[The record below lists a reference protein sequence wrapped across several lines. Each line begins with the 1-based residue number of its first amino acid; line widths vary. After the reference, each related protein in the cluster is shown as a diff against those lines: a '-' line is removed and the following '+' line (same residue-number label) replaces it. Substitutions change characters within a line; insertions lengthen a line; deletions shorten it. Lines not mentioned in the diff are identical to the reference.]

1 MRKIIFFYAI
11 LFLGGTM
18 LFAQN
23 APTASESDL
32 IATYTKQAVDF
43 YNAQDYDNAIAYFEK
58 TLKIYKET
66 VGENHAD
73 TALMYNNI
81 GTIYCA
87 KENYDAALIYYEK
100 SLKIIE
106 TVLDK
111 QHPYLCSTYQN
122 IGYAY
127 LFNEDYDTSLAHYE
141 KALSVALSAFGEMHI
156 ETATCYEY
164 ISIIYEHL
172 GDYENSLAYCKKEVA
187 IKELLLKDTL
197 ELCQS
202 YDALIGLCTYFGNWD
217 TALEYE
223 LKNLKIRENVLGK
236 NNIDIAIRYFSIAKI
251 YYSKANYDKALEY
264 AEAAVKISEESSE
277 ENNNSPDFYHLIGV
291 IYNAKGDYTKA
302 LKYEEKSLEEEN
314 GSYAYTTIGLIYSNI
329 GDYDKALVTYEN
341 ALLAAKN
348 ESGED
353 SPTIA
358 SIYNNI
364 GVVYVDMGKLNDAL
378 EYFEKS
384 SAIFIKNYGELHSDT
399 ALNYNNI
406 GFIYFKKKSYET
418 ALHYYKKALSIFEQ
432 LFGDSHVHIATTD
445 NNIGLLYD
453 EMGDYDSALLYYK
466 KALTICENI
475 LGEKHFDTAQTLN
488 HIGSVYQKQNDGIKA
503 IYYWKKSQQGLSLSH
518 YDKSIELFSSQLFS
532 QLPDPSFT
540 RETLTLATDT
550 VERARLDLA
559 SLKDDILRK
568 SLPIYYYG
576 VQFEAEQKNPKKA
589 FEYSESLRCRGFLD
603 QIGTEAALKL
613 DGVTESEREQIH
625 SLTAEIA
632 YQRKIIEEENA
643 RTLSERDEKRL
654 SEAGKKLSDVEKS
667 LSSLDKKIAKRIPAY
682 AQLRNPVPVT
692 ASEAQKWCGKKR
704 AVLEYVLW
712 NPELSDNKDAAIKSY
727 CIVLTKKKVS
737 VVELDGSYDYAAAI
751 DKLRSG
757 IMGMK
762 RESQFEAVRN
772 ELYEKLLS
780 PVLPYVA
787 GGTKE
792 LVIVPDGNLSFLP
805 FDVLRKDA
813 DSKVLGDKYAVA
825 FSPSVSVSVI
835 SGGKKTGGKNMLAFG
850 GAWYDTKLSPGQH
863 RANFTSEGISR
874 GAKRG
879 SQGIDFELTAENDAQ
894 RSFMKNDIQKNG
906 PKEYFRAKNLVWQD
920 LPGTITE
927 LNALKDGVFKSDSFS
942 QIVQEEA
949 SERTV
954 KRLSQEGKLAQY
966 PILHF
971 ACHGYFDNK
980 IADMSSVLFSE
991 VSLALEGSSD
1001 DDGYLTIPET
1011 AVLKLNADLV
1021 CLSACETGLGKI
1033 KAGDGMVGLS
1043 RAFMVAGAESV
1054 GVSLWCVDDEATAKF
1069 MAAMYEKAVKKGMDY
1084 VSAYQKTKAEFR
1096 KDEDFDHPYYWAA
1109 FMLYE

>member
-1 MRKIIFFYAI
+1 MQKKSTLVFFTLLSFLTTQAI
-11 LFLGGTM
+11 
-18 LFAQN
+18 FAQST
-23 APTASESDL
+23 APHEL
-32 IATYTKQAVDF
+32 IADYLEKADS
-43 YNAQDYDNAIAYFEK
+43 YGAAHDYDN
-58 TLKIYKET
+58 TLLY
-66 VGENHAD
+66 
-73 TALMYNNI
+73 
-81 GTIYCA
+81 
-87 KENYDAALIYYEK
+87 
-100 SLKIIE
+100 
-106 TVLDK
+106 
-111 QHPYLCSTYQN
+111 
-122 IGYAY
+122 
-127 LFNEDYDTSLAHYE
+127 YE
-141 KALSVALSAFGEMHI
+141 KALELQKQTFGEKNI
-156 ETATCYEY
+156 ETVILYET
-164 ISIIYEHL
+164 IGQIYCFFDFKR
-172 GDYENSLAYCKKEVA
+172 DYDKSLAYYKKAVAIREELFGENSLE
-187 IKELLLKDTL
+187 T
-197 ELCQS
+197 
-202 YDALIGLCTYFGNWD
+202 
-217 TALEYE
+217 
-223 LKNLKIRENVLGK
+223 
-236 NNIDIAIRYFSIAKI
+236 
-251 YYSKANYDKALEY
+251 
-264 AEAAVKISEESSE
+264 
-277 ENNNSPDFYHLIGV
+277 
-291 IYNAKGDYTKA
+291 AKG
-302 LKYEEKSLEEEN
+302 
-314 GSYAYTTIGLIYSNI
+314 
-329 GDYDKALVTYEN
+329 YEN
-341 ALLAAKN
+341 LA
-348 ESGED
+348 SG
-353 SPTIA
+353 
-358 SIYNNI
+358 
-364 GVVYVDMGKLNDAL
+364 
-378 EYFEKS
+378 YFY
-384 SAIFIKNYGELHSDT
+384 FNGDFDT
-399 ALNYNNI
+399 ALNYYEKILHIQKKNLGENHLDLAETYNAIGTCYDGKGDVSNGLHYYEAALSIARMNLGDTNAVIAKYYYNI
-406 GFIYFKKKSYET
+406 GTCYGKKGDYDKELSYYET
-418 ALHYYKKALSIFEQ
+418 ALLVSKNADEADNELLVYLYSSLGAAYYDKADYDVALSYYEKALDIQKTFERHYPQLANIYANIGELYATKGDYDKGLEYCNEALSI
-432 LFGDSHVHIATTD
+432 
-445 NNIGLLYD
+445 N
-453 EMGDYDSALLYYK
+453 
-466 KALTICENI
+466 
-475 LGEKHFDTAQTLN
+475 EKMQGKEHPDTAQNYYELGIIYSMKGNYEAALTYHKTSLAIQEKILGSQHPATGMNYFMVGFDYLN
-488 HIGSVYQKQNDGIKA
+488 LSDTKSA
-503 IYYWKKSQQGLSLSH
+503 IEYWEKSHTGFNHSFQYSQIIDCLSA
-518 YDKSIELFSSQLFS
+518 QLFS
-532 QLPDPSFT
+532 QFPDPAFT
-540 RETLTLATDT
+540 RKTLTLATDT

-589 FEYSESLRCRGFLD
+589 FEYSESLRSRGFLD

-625 SLTAEIA
+625 SLTSEIA

-643 RTLSERDEKRL
+643 RTLSERDEARL
-654 SEAGKKLSDVEKS
+654 SGAGKKLSEAEKS
-667 LSSLDKKIAKRIPAY
+667 LADLDKKIARRIPAY
-682 AQLRNPVPVT
+682 AQLRNPVPVS
-692 ASEAQKWCGKKR
+692 AGEAQKWCGKKR

-751 DKLRSG
+751 DKLRGG

-835 SGGKKTGGKNMLAFG
+835 SGGKKTGEKNMLAFG
-850 GAWYDTKLSPGQH
+850 GAWYDTKLSSEQH

-894 RSFMKNDIQKNG
+894 LSFMKNDIQKNG

-954 KRLSQEGKLAQY
+954 KRLSQEGKLARY

-1069 MAAMYEKAVKKGMDY
+1069 MAAMYEKVVKKGMDY